1 MQMKKNIIL
10 PAVAGFLVIAHPC
23 KAKTLIDY
31 FLPTPAVAALK
42 SDKWG
47 CAAVGKRDICNGL
60 EDSTSQ
66 KYSYWDG
73 KIIKAVDGKYHLFAS
88 RWDQSLG
95 HWSGWPQSVAIHA
108 ISDNVLGPY
117 LDMGV
122 AYTDN
127 NSRGHNVTA
136 FRYNDGSY
144 GLLISQTRPA
154 SVYNASS
161 LNGPWTLKGVIAHN
175 YDHTKTLEP
184 GANTLVLPLADGNFL
199 EVGRHGY
206 LFKSVNKNI
215 LNMEIQT
222 YTSAYPNN
230 VPGLEATQPYA
241 EDPVLWF
248 SGGRYHMV
256 VNWPGSRVARHLMSD
271 DGINNWKD
279 MGIAYDP
286 RIAFIRYTDGT
297 VNKWNK
303 LERPGIVMDENG
315 HVSHFTFA
323 ALDVDKG
330 NDKGNDL
337 HNSKIVVVP
346 FDGVSFDKDFGI
358 PTSEPIQNRTI
369 PGKNQFMVKQN
380 GAFTVTC
387 PGYESGE
394 VEFRLLRLNGEMV
407 LRQRSPVIGGKGE
420 FRFDRVAYLSRG
432 TYLIRVVAGNNVLEK
447 NVFVRP

>member
-1 MQMKKNIIL
+1 MIKNVFVMFITE
-10 PAVAGFLVIAHPC
+10 FLAISCPLR
-23 KAKTLIDY
+23 AKTLIDY
-31 FLPTPAVAALK
+31 FLPTPIVKNLR

-47 CAAVGKRDICNGL
+47 CTAVGKRDIYNGL
-60 EDSTSQ
+60 EDTTSQ

-73 KIIKAVDGKYHLFAS
+73 KIIKSVDGKYHMFAS
-88 RWDQSLG
+88 RWDQSMG
-95 HWSGWPQSVAIHA
+95 HWTGWPQSVAVHA

-117 LDMGV
+117 VDMGV

-136 FRYNDGSY
+136 FQFNDGSY
-144 GLLISQTRPA
+144 GLLIGQTRPA
-154 SVYNASS
+154 SIYTSSS
-161 LNGPWTLKGVIAHN
+161 LNGLWILKGVINHN

-184 GANTLVLPLADGNFL
+184 GANTLILPLKDGNFL

-215 LNMEIQT
+215 LNMEIQS
-222 YTSAYPNN
+222 YTSAFPNN
-230 VPGLEATQPYA
+230 VPGLETTQPYA

-248 SGGRYHMV
+248 SGSKYHMV
-256 VNWPGSRVARHLMSD
+256 VNWPDSRVAHHLMSD

-330 NDKGNDL
+330 NDKGNDS

-346 FDGVSFDKDFGI
+346 FDGAAFDNDFGI
-358 PTSEPIQNRTI
+358 PTGIQYGNLTNPMRRQSI
-369 PGKNQFMVKQN
+369 VKRD
-380 GAFTVTC
+380 GSFVVKYS
-387 PGYESGE
+387 GYEPGE
-394 VEFRLLRLNGEMV
+394 IEFRLFLTNGSMV
-407 LRQRSPVIGGKGE
+407 LRRCITITSSEGM
-420 FRFDRVAYLSRG
+420 FRFNEIGHLSSG
-432 TYLIRVVAGNNVLEK
+432 TYLLKVFMDNKVLESG
-447 NVFVRP
+447 VFVKL